1 MTKNTQARLE
11 PPNFGMTSRVFY
23 HSATATYIIKL
34 GQKMRKRSFFN
45 FKIQKSCFKRFGLA
59 SMRFE
64 ILKREKKME
73 KSKFGKKC
81 KKNFSKCKFVFI
93 QSKVAK

>member
-1 MTKNTQARLE
+1 
-11 PPNFGMTSRVFY
+11 
-23 HSATATYIIKL
+23 
-34 GQKMRKRSFFN
+34 MRKRSFFN

-64 ILKREKKME
+64 ILEREKKM
-73 KSKFGKKC
+73 GKKQIWQKMQ
-81 KKNFSKCKFVFI
+81 KKLSKCKFVFI